1 MFSACFCPRDHPR
14 ACGEH
19 LRKSKNL
26 TQREG
31 SSPRLRGT
39 LLVACSTHFRSGI
52 IPALAGNTHRR
63 SLLAHGSGDH
73 PRACGEHASLEDGMV
88 KTVGSSPRL
97 RGTRGCA
104 RHRVW
109 RGGIIPALAGNTPR
123 QRDRTGTRW
132 DHPRACG
139 EHLET
144 MGPPTLDEGSSP
156 RLRGTLAPHTC
167 RIRRSGIIPA
177 LAGNTVHF
185 DSSFSALRDHP
196 RACGEHDTLKTYDSD
211 QPGSSPRL
219 RGTRYEIPI
228 IPTYQNEEKTVFLH
242 FFSSWSQ

>member
-1 MFSACFCPRDHPR
+1 
-14 ACGEH
+14 
-19 LRKSKNL
+19 
-26 TQREG
+26 
-31 SSPRLRGT
+31 
-39 LLVACSTHFRSGI
+39 
-52 IPALAGNTHRR
+52 
-63 SLLAHGSGDH
+63 
-73 PRACGEHASLEDGMV
+73 MV

-139 EHLET
+139 EHWAE
-144 MGPPTLDEGSSP
+144 LDALGLTWGSSP
-156 RLRGTLAPHTC
+156 RLRGTRVVAFARGHLD
-167 RIRRSGIIPA
+167 GIIPA
-177 LAGNTVHF
+177 LAGNTNPPH
-185 DSSFSALRDHP
+185 SNACAERDHP
-196 RACGEHDTLKTYDSD
+196 RACGEHLSGVWFTPLMM
-211 QPGSSPRL
+211 GSSPRL

>member
-73 PRACGEHASLEDGMV
+73 PRACGEHIA
-88 KTVGSSPRL
+88 TVAVVGTAWGSSPRL
-97 RGTRGCA
+97 RGTPGAVR
-104 RHRVW
+104 
-109 RGGIIPALAGNTPR
+109 PA
-123 QRDRTGTRW
+123 
-132 DHPRACG
+132 C
-139 EHLET
+139 
-144 MGPPTLDEGSSP
+144 
-156 RLRGTLAPHTC
+156 
-167 RIRRSGIIPA
+167 IRRGIIPA
-177 LAGNTVHF
+177 LAGNTV
-185 DSSFSALRDHP
+185 DGVLRLGTAGDHP
-196 RACGEHDTLKTYDSD
+196 RACGEHCDRQRVAARDA
-211 QPGSSPRL
+211 GSSPRL
-219 RGTRYEIPI
+219 RGTRASHEHQRFRRGI
-228 IPTYQNEEKTVFLH
+228 IPALAGNTGQNMIDDDREGDHPRACGEH
-242 FFSSWSQ
+242 